1 MNRRPSMDGGS
12 FGNQAEST
20 KGVFM
25 AYRSTWTGVIRIGML
40 LVPVGLVKMLD
51 DAEEGTTVQRLCGC
65 CNEPFKQNTL
75 CPAGNAPESQ
85 AALKRGDSNLTPVVY
100 GVENGSGY
108 TIVGDKAAMD
118 QISGAGD
125 KDAMDAQFVDLDEV
139 ADHLIVG
146 GYYVKANDKVK
157 GSDKPLKLLAEA
169 MIEARK
175 AAITQVALR
184 GVTHPAIIRAVGNV
198 LTLNVL
204 PYYGRVREPDEKIV
218 AHNKASVLPAEQE
231 MAVELL
237 NQLTVPF
244 ATVYAGFTDEAA
256 QKRREAIEAA
266 VAGQPIP
273 AAAAAT
279 TVDPAA
285 DLLAALKAS
294 MA

>member
-108 TIVGDKAAMD
+108 TIV
-118 QISGAGD
+118 GD